1 MRVRRYRPGFTLI
14 ELLVVIAIIA
24 VLIALLLPAVQQA
37 REAARRSQ
45 CTNNLKQIGLAFHNY
60 HSSSQ
65 LFPPGW
71 VVPRFP
77 PCMGGTTPDIAY
89 RYVCANPSW
98 GLYILP
104 FVDQAP
110 LYNLQ
115 TFNGATLACDPATLS
130 YISGYGVIAAPNT
143 NNKLGTTLPIY
154 ACPSDTQF
162 KTAGEG
168 NWGRSSYVVCRGN
181 TNLSGQA
188 TQMTLSPGAFYTNS
202 STNLRDITDGSS
214 NVFAAGEVSDRQW
227 AILDGG
233 PNTGGLWARMPF
245 HKKEDYVVRTTD
257 ASHPLNR
264 STPTSTTPAV
274 GMTNDNDGF
283 GSMHTG
289 GAYFVFCD
297 GHVRFISQNI
307 DITTYGRLGDR
318 ADGFVIGDY

>member
-1 MRVRRYRPGFTLI
+1 MRQTRQGFTLI

-24 VLIALLLPAVQQA
+24 ILIALLLPAVQQA

-45 CTNNLKQIGLAFHNY
+45 CTNNLKQIGIAFHNY
-60 HSSSQ
+60 HDASK

-71 VVPRFP
+71 VIPRYP
-77 PCMGGTTPDIAY
+77 PCSGSGTTADIAY
-89 RYVCANPSW
+89 RYVGANPSW

-104 FVDQAP
+104 YIDQAP

-115 TFNGATLACDPATLS
+115 TFNSANLACDPATLS
-130 YISGYGVIAAPNT
+130 YISGYGVIPAPNST
-143 NNKLGTTLPIY
+143 NKLGSTLPAY
-154 ACPSDTQF
+154 VCPTDTQF
-162 KTAGEG
+162 KSPGEG

-181 TNLSGQA
+181 TNLEGQA
-188 TQMTLSPGAFYTNS
+188 TQMTPSPGAFYTNS
-202 STNLRDITDGSS
+202 STSLRDITDGSS

-233 PNTGGLWARMPF
+233 PNTGGLWAGMPF

-257 ASHPLNR
+257 ATHPLNR
-264 STPTSTTPAV
+264 STPTATTPVAY
-274 GMTNDNDGF
+274 GMTNGNDGF

-289 GAYFVFCD
+289 GAFFVFCD
-297 GHVRFISQNI
+297 GHVRFISENI

-318 ADGFVIGDY
+318 ADGFTLGDY